1 MSARRK
7 PLRRG
12 PLVTII
18 RADLWDDEPEILDRV
33 VSADHRNNRTTAAGL
48 LLSDV
53 VLSIKRMS
61 RAELEA
67 FLAGVYARR
76 GAHFTNAEIARR
88 QALGGRAA

>member
-7 PLRRG
+7 LLRRD

-33 VSADHRNNRTTAAGL
+33 ISTGCKNRTRAAGL

-61 RAELEA
+61 PAELKA

-76 GAHFTNAEIARR
+76 GAHFTAAEIARR
-88 QALGGRAA
+88 QALRGRAA